1 MRLPRIRHASLRIKC
16 GNLVASA
23 RNDGMEI
30 RSTSAMP
37 TLGMTSQGIVF
48 DVKGGLLQIKP
59 LTFGALRGIIQILN
73 TKGLDLMKYV
83 ELTIHT
89 TTEASEIIS
98 DIMWQYTDYGVTI
111 CDRADIIALQ
121 TAKECTFWDY
131 MDDELEEG
139 LAADKPSD
147 VLVKCY
153 VAEDVAA
160 ETVGAILRDIA
171 DAKERSGGF
180 VPFGTL
186 EDTKRTVD
194 GDDWID
200 VWKKHFRPIHLGKIV
215 VVPEWIAYAPVDGEQ
230 VVLLDSNMA
239 FGTGEHETTSMCVEL
254 MQEYITPS
262 SVCIDVGCG
271 SGILGISAIKLGA
284 EKAYLTDI
292 DPIAVESAL
301 HNSELNGVADKTVV
315 AHSNLLENTEVQG
328 DVMMA
333 NITGEVLK
341 MLAPSIPKNLKR
353 EGVLILSGIIE
364 SRLEMVK
371 AAYEAVGMQ
380 VVLERRKGEWF
391 ALVLKHR

>member
-1 MRLPRIRHASLRIKC
+1 
-16 GNLVASA
+16 
-23 RNDGMEI
+23 
-30 RSTSAMP
+30 
-37 TLGMTSQGIVF
+37 
-48 DVKGGLLQIKP
+48 
-59 LTFGALRGIIQILN
+59 
-73 TKGLDLMKYV
+73 MKYI

-121 TAKECTFWDY
+121 TAKESTFWDY

-139 LAADKPSD
+139 LISDKPSD

-153 VAEDVAA
+153 VAEDIAG
-160 ETVGAILRDIA
+160 ETVPAILRDIA
-171 DAKERSGGF
+171 DAKERSAGF

-186 EDTKRTVD
+186 EDTKRIVD

-215 VVPEWIAYAPVDGEQ
+215 VVPEWIEYAPADGEK

-284 EKAYLTDI
+284 AKAYLTDI
-292 DPIAVESAL
+292 DPIAVESSL
-301 HNSELNGVADKTVV
+301 HNSQLNGVAEKTVV

-328 DVMMA
+328 DIMMA

-341 MLAPSIPKNLKR
+341 MLAPSIPKNLKK

-380 VVLERRKGEWF
+380 VVYERRKGEWF
-391 ALVLKHR
+391 ALVLKHK

>member
-1 MRLPRIRHASLRIKC
+1 
-16 GNLVASA
+16 
-23 RNDGMEI
+23 
-30 RSTSAMP
+30 
-37 TLGMTSQGIVF
+37 
-48 DVKGGLLQIKP
+48 
-59 LTFGALRGIIQILN
+59 
-73 TKGLDLMKYV
+73 MKYI

-98 DIMWQYTDYGVTI
+98 DIMWAYTDYGVTI

-121 TAKECTFWDY
+121 TAKESTFWDY
-131 MDDELEEG
+131 MDDDLT
-139 LAADKPSD
+139 ADKPSD

-153 VAEDVAA
+153 VAEDVS
-160 ETVGAILRDIA
+160 EEVLPSILRDIQ
-171 DAKERSGGF
+171 DAKARSEGF

-200 VWKKHFRPIHLGKIV
+200 VWKKHFRPIHLGGIV
-215 VVPEWIAYAPVDGEQ
+215 VVPEWIEYQPKENEK

-254 MQEYITPS
+254 MQDYITPD

-284 EKAYLTDI
+284 AKAYLTDI
-292 DPIAVESAL
+292 DPIAVESSL
-301 HNSELNGVADKTVV
+301 HNSQLNGVAEKTVV
-315 AHSNLLENTEVQG
+315 AHSNLLENTDVKG

-371 AAYEAVGMQ
+371 NAYEAVGMK
-380 VVLERRKGEWF
+380 VVFERRKGEWF
-391 ALVLKHR
+391 ALVLKHK